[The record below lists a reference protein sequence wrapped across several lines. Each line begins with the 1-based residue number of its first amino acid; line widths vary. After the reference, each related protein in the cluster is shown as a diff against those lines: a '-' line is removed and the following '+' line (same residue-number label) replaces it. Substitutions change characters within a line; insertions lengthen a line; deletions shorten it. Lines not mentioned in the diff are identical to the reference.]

1 MSSTHWNAVIKV
13 KIPTGGQSSAQD
25 PAGNWRY
32 ENVRTDQ
39 IIKIAVP
46 DLGGFFTTKASLENV
61 YGQGSVLGLSH

>member
-39 IIKIAVP
+39 IIKITVP